1 MNELNEE
8 RYQDT
13 HSKDKSEEIKQI
25 TNDSKR
31 ISYEPEFSVSKLIP
45 MVWS

>member
-1 MNELNEE
+1 MKEEWKSLMNELNEE

-31 ISYEPEFSVSKLIP
+31 IQHLTDRNTK
-45 MVWS
+45 